1 MRAENRS
8 TQGETSRNR
17 EPTNSTHSLLT
28 ALIFSINDLSSHKLL
43 ALVSWFSANHDNINW
58 MITRGN
64 TNWTTWPSQVGDN
77 RTECSISFISF
88 IYSFNKISGSTR
100 VAFSWSRVTCVYSP
114 LSLAD
119 IADYSR
125 YIRNVTILN
134 PFSSLWQNQHRA
146 ITWQMNEQAK
156 KIGQLARYL
165 MKKPGYV
172 RANNLQFF
180 AIPRLEWFSKQQW
193 AKSSGLV
200 SLHE

>member
-1 MRAENRS
+1 MLVFGGSGKPEYTGKNLSEQR
-8 TQGETSRNR
+8 
-17 EPTNSTHSLLT
+17 THTFNPFT
-28 ALIFSINDLSSHKLL
+28 ALIFSINDLRSHTLL
-43 ALVSWFSANHDNINW
+43 ALVFWLSANHDNINW
-58 MITRGN
+58 MITRGS
-64 TNWTTWPSQVGDN
+64 TNWTTWPSHVGDN
-77 RTECSISFISF
+77 RTECSISPIHSF
-88 IYSFNKISGSTR
+88 IKIWGSTR
-100 VAFSWSRVTCVYSP
+100 VASSWSRVTCVYSP

-125 YIRNVTILN
+125 YIRSATVLN

-156 KIGQLARYL
+156 KIGQLI
-165 MKKPGYV
+165 KKPGYV

-193 AKSSGLV
+193 AKSSCLV